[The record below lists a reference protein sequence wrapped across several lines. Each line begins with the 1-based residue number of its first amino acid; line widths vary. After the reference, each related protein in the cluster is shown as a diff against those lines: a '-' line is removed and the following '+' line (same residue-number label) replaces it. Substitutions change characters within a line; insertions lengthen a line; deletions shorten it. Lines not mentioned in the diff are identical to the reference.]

1 MKLTKAKSLLWSA
14 NKALPSWP
22 IHIFRHTHCNFYFS
36 PTRDF
41 LNSVH
46 HLTASVETA
55 LLCHQE
61 QNYKMK
67 IFLFHDPS
75 STGQVSAEVIRHIR
89 CSRFQFQTRTNFS
102 FSFIWRFLFE
112 KIVWLFLL
120 LRAAKWI
127 DGILFFLSWMFLPQ
141 RLSQKWFDSTF
152 KILCMFVYITLF
164 SFNICGCKCT
174 FVWWSYSWLHPVPHT
189 HWLLT
194 LRSRCP
200 LIWPW
205 SNGWNTADSV

>member
-89 CSRFQFQTRTNFS
+89 RSRFQFQTRTNFS
-102 FSFIWRFLFE
+102 FSFIWSFLFE

-120 LRAAKWI
+120 LRAAKGI
-127 DGILFFLSWMFLPQ
+127 DGILFFFRECFYLEGF
-141 RLSQKWFDSTF
+141 
-152 KILCMFVYITLF
+152 
-164 SFNICGCKCT
+164 
-174 FVWWSYSWLHPVPHT
+174 
-189 HWLLT
+189 
-194 LRSRCP
+194 LRSD
-200 LIWPW
+200 L
-205 SNGWNTADSV
+205 TALLKFCACLCTLLYFLSISVAANVHLSGDLTAGCIQYLTHTGFWLCAVDVR